1 MTPTIKVHGRVIP
14 LSYVNGEWRANVEIH
29 LRDTD
34 NEEEI
39 SRLVEFLREVR
50 RELKKISSTILH

>member
-1 MTPTIKVHGRVIP
+1 MAPTIKVHGRVIP
-14 LSYVNGEWRANVEIH
+14 LSYVNGEWR
-29 LRDTD
+29 D

>member
-1 MTPTIKVHGRVIP
+1 MLK
-14 LSYVNGEWRANVEIH
+14 H

>member
-1 MTPTIKVHGRVIP
+1 MAPTIKVHGRVIP

-34 NEEEI
+34 NEGRNFAACGI
-39 SRLVEFLREVR
+39 PARS
-50 RELKKISSTILH
+50 